1 MGSSELRFCFKRS
14 ATQHCCCR
22 KMWTACLHLQCD
34 RFEPKQHSWQLRL
47 TAKTVKPKKKKKR
60 DAVATKNLITVN
72 YSGLFSHYGIC
83 WTFLYF
89 GNIAAGRTCRIYH
102 NITAVQIISGCFFAP
117 VSFSSFVRW
126 KRSADLRGRVGLAS
140 QGELA

>member
-1 MGSSELRFCFKRS
+1 MPWHFAFLWDLVSFDSVLREALLLQKDVDRMFTS
-14 ATQHCCCR
+14 PVWQV
-22 KMWTACLHLQCD
+22 WTRTA
-34 RFEPKQHSWQLRL
+34 QLAAQTEVNGKNRE
-47 TAKTVKPKKKKKR
+47 
-60 DAVATKNLITVN
+60 TKNHKVCNNSVN
-72 YSGLFSHYGIC
+72 YSGLFAHKGIC

-89 GNIAAGRTCRIYH
+89 GNTAAGRTCRIYH
-102 NITAVQIISGCFFAP
+102 NITSVQIIRGRFFAP